1 MAKYTIES
9 LQTNTLKHLNIEQF
23 FYKNKVFLSLQ
34 MLSSW
39 SLLKNHGSEEIKK
52 IAQVVFSLK

>member
-9 LQTNTLKHLNIEQF
+9 LQTNTPKHLNIEQF